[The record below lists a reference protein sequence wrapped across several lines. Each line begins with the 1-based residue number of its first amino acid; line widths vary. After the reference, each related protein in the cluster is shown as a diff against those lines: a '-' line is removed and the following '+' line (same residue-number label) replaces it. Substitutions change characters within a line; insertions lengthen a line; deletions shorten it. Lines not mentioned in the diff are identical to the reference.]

1 MFKKATKI
9 KEKNVTKPT
18 AWICSIG
25 DNGRKSIKNGKVYL
39 KDKEQFQIE
48 LHNPT
53 NDILLANIIINNESI
68 CKNGVHI
75 EPNSRVYVDYHIDN
89 DSGEFIYHH
98 KVDINGLNNEISDFK
113 TDIVQV
119 FFYTEIGTLLEMM
132 KKLKDDRKPK
142 IDLSDFFKNRTTAT
156 VPNPVPHAWG
166 GVISNP
172 IWINTDIY
180 NGLNGKGNINSGS
193 TNTFNNIK
201 AINLTNTSGNA
212 YTSTNLS
219 NLITDNSFTTSDL
232 SNVIKG
238 EIEINDNT
246 SDISESI
253 PNEKEMEYEDDA
265 VSIITFELYPDLLKP
280 TSTKEINEHKKSRDN
295 ISKII
300 DLKNLLENDY
310 ITREEFDKL
319 KAEII

>member
-39 KDKEQFQIE
+39 KDKEKFQIE

-53 NDILLANIIINNESI
+53 DDILLANIIINNESI
-68 CKNGVHI
+68 CKNGIHI

-132 KKLKDDRKPK
+132 NKLKDDRTPK
-142 IDLSDFFKNRTTAT
+142 IDLSDFFRKGTINTPY
-156 VPNPVPHAWG
+156 PNTWTHD
-166 GVISNP
+166 ISNP
-172 IWINTDIY
+172 TWIA
-180 NGLNGKGNINSGS
+180 NGLITCNGL
-193 TNTFNNIK
+193 T
-201 AINLTNTSGNA
+201 NLTNGSANIGSINSLNNTIGKS
-212 YTSTNLS
+212 YTSTIDLVGVVY
-219 NLITDNSFTTSDL
+219 DNSFSSAGTSDL
-232 SNVIKG
+232 SNLIKG
-238 EIEINDNT
+238 EIEINDKT

-265 VSIITFELYPDLLKP
+265 VNIITFELYPDLLKP

-300 DLKNLLENDY
+300 DLKNLLECGY

-319 KAEII
+319 KAEVI